1 MEITNETL
9 EVTALEFRNVS
20 VSFDEKLVLDRV
32 SFMLKRGEMMFLT
45 GESGS
50 GKSVLLRL
58 AIGLLRP
65 DSGQIFVEGQEISC
79 IDESELLTIR
89 GRRMGIVFQS
99 ESLFSGMSVYD
110 NAAYRLD
117 EHELPEEDA
126 EAKVFEVLTFVGL
139 EKEAEKFP
147 AELSGGMNR
156 RLEIARALIGWPSIM
171 LFDEPTLSLDPL
183 TATQI
188 MDLIIRARDI
198 HGVTSI
204 YVTKRL
210 DEIPYLATH
219 IGVLE
224 NSAVSI
230 RETGPDTRYPGTK
243 ILVLESGRIAF
254 SGSLAEFQASSL
266 PAVKHLTAI
275 ETPPPTSFAPCDPWD
290 KSRIPEEAVLSGD

>member
-1 MEITNETL
+1 MSTVVSNVASPAI
-9 EVTALEFRNVS
+9 EFRNVS
-20 VSFDEKLVLDRV
+20 LSFDEKLVLDDV
-32 SFMLKRGEMMFLT
+32 SFKLAPGEMLFLT
-45 GESGS
+45 GASGS
-50 GKSVLLRL
+50 GKSLLLRI

-65 DSGQIFVEGQEISC
+65 DQGQVLIEGREINSLA
-79 IDESELLTIR
+79 ESDLLALR
-89 GRRMGIVFQS
+89 GQRMGIVFQS
-99 ESLFSGMSVYD
+99 ESLFSGLTVYD
-110 NAAYRLD
+110 NAAYRLL
-117 EHELPEEDA
+117 EHEMPEEKA
-126 EAKVFEVLTFVGL
+126 EAVVLEVLQFVGL
-139 EKEAEKFP
+139 EEHAEKVP

-198 HGVTSI
+198 HGMTSI

-210 DEIPYLATH
+210 DELPYLATH
-219 IGVLE
+219 IAVLE

-230 RETGPDTRYPGTK
+230 RESGPDAMVPRTK

-266 PAVKHLTAI
+266 AAVKHLTAI
-275 ETPPPTSFAPCDPWD
+275 ETSPPSSFVPSDPWD
-290 KSRIPEEAVLSGD
+290 KSRIPEEAVLSGG